1 MFLKRLIRR
10 KNGKQHT
17 YWALVES
24 YRTAKGPRNRV
35 VSYLGDLSPRER
47 SGWSHFAGKLD
58 GERIADPTLFEPPA
72 AAESAARFE
81 RVRIKGVTVG
91 RLRDFGDVYL
101 ALILWRLLG
110 LDKLLAEAIAPG
122 REEVPW
128 GVVASILSTARFCE
142 PSSEL
147 HIEDTWYRRT
157 ALPDLLG
164 VKASQVH
171 TDRLYAGLDALLPHK
186 DAIEGHLRSRLGEL
200 FEIKYDLLLYD
211 VTSTYF
217 EGDAEANPMA
227 KRGYSRDHRPD
238 RPQVCIALVVSTE
251 GMPLGYEVFDGNTQ
265 DSTTV
270 KKIVEAIEKRHGKSQ
285 RVWVMDRGMVSEAN
299 LQWMREEDRK
309 YIVGTP
315 KAMLRRF
322 EQHLVDKDWCEV
334 REGVQVKL
342 VPGAD
347 GRDTFILARSEDRR
361 NKERAM
367 HEKFSTA
374 IEKQLEKLKKS
385 VESGRLKDLAELNRK
400 LGRLHERCWRAWGA
414 FEIEAGQSSSGS
426 GTAGEPSHAEKP
438 RLSITWKRNARFD
451 QWGDLAQ
458 GCYLL
463 RTNLSETDPAVLW
476 KHYIQLTEAEWAFRI
491 TKDELSIRPI
501 WHHGAERTKAHIL
514 VCFLAYVMWKTMS
527 QWMSR
532 SGLGHAP
539 RTLLEEMQKIKCADV
554 TLPVREVGQTQER
567 LLTLR
572 CVTTPDESQQVLLN
586 RLGLTLPRR
595 LQYTEEL
602 VVASAPTPTQPMKM

>member
-10 KNGKQHT
+10 KSGKEHT

-24 YRTAKGPRNRV
+24 YRTAAGPRNRV
-35 VSYLGDLSPRER
+35 VSYLGDLSPREH
-47 SGWSHFAGKLD
+47 SGWWHFAGKLD
-58 GERIADPTLFEPPA
+58 GERVADPTLFEPPA

-101 ALILWRLLG
+101 ALVLWRLLG

-122 REEVPW
+122 REEIPW
-128 GVVASILSTARFCE
+128 GVVASILSIAWFCE

-157 ALPDLLG
+157 ALSDLLG
-164 VKASQVH
+164 VRVSQVH

-186 DAIEGHLRSRLGEL
+186 DAIEAHLRSRLGEL

-238 RPQVCIALVVSTE
+238 RPQICIALVVSTE

-270 KKIVEAIEKRHGKSQ
+270 KKMVEAIEKRHGKSE

-315 KAMLRRF
+315 KAVLRKF
-322 EQHLVDKDWCEV
+322 EQHLVDKDWQEV

-347 GRDTFILARSEDRR
+347 GQDTFILARSEDRR
-361 NKERAM
+361 SKERAM
-367 HEKFSTA
+367 HEKFATA

-414 FEIEAGQSSSGS
+414 FEIEAKQIEQSSGAE
-426 GTAGEPSHAEKP
+426 GPYAGKA

-463 RTNLSETDPAVLW
+463 RTNLNETNPATLW

-501 WHHGAERTKAHIL
+501 WHHGAERTKAHVL
-514 VCFLAYVMWKTMS
+514 VCFLAYVMWKTLG

-532 SGLGHAP
+532 SGLGRAP

-554 TLPVREVGQTQER
+554 SLPVREVSQTQER

-602 VVASAPTPTQPMKM
+602 VVESRPAPMPAMKM

>member
-1 MFLKRLIRR
+1 MFLKRLIRH
-10 KNGKQHT
+10 KNGKEHS

-35 VSYLGDLSPRER
+35 VSYLGDLSPDEH
-47 SGWSHFAGKLD
+47 SGWSHFSGKLN
-58 GERIADPTLFEPPA
+58 GEPVADPTLFEPPA
-72 AAESAARFE
+72 SVELHQGFE

-91 RLRDFGDVYL
+91 RLRDLGDVYL
-101 ALILWRLLG
+101 ALVLWRLLG
-110 LDKLLAEAIAPG
+110 LEKLLAEAIAAG

-128 GVVASILSTARFCE
+128 GVVAAILSMARFCE

-157 ALPDLLG
+157 ALSDLLG

-171 TDRLYAGLDALLPHK
+171 TDRLYAGLDALLEHK
-186 DAIEGHLRSRLGEL
+186 DEIETHLRSRLGEL
-200 FEIKYDLLLYD
+200 FQITYDLLLYD

-217 EGDAEANPMA
+217 EGDAEDNPMA

-238 RPQVCIALVVSTE
+238 RPQVCIALVVSTC

-270 KKIVEAIEKRHGKSQ
+270 RAIVQAMEKRHGKSQ

-299 LQWMREEDRK
+299 LRWMREEGRQ

-315 KAMLRRF
+315 KAMLRKF
-322 EQHLVDKDWCEV
+322 EQHLLDKDWTPV

-342 VPGAD
+342 VPG
-347 GRDTFILARSEDRR
+347 GEGNDTFILARSDDRKSKED
-361 NKERAM
+361 AM
-367 HEKFSTA
+367 HEKFATA
-374 IEKQLEKLKKS
+374 IEKQLAKLNKS
-385 VESGRLKDLAELNRK
+385 VESGRLKDLEELNRK
-400 LGRLHERCWRAWGA
+400 LGRLHERCWRAWAG
-414 FEIEAGQSSSGS
+414 FDIEAKAIEPPCG
-426 GTAGEPSHAEKP
+426 GEVSPGKA
-438 RLSITWKRNARFD
+438 RLSLTWSRNARFG
-451 QWGDLAQ
+451 QWGELSH

-463 RTNLSETDPAVLW
+463 RTNMTETDPAILW
-476 KHYIQLTEAEWAFRI
+476 KRYIQLTEAEWAFRI

-501 WHHGAERTKAHIL
+501 WHHGSVRMQGHIL
-514 VCFLAYVMWKTMS
+514 VCFLAYVMWKTLS
-527 QWMSR
+527 QWMVR

-554 TLPVREVGQTQER
+554 SLPVRVVGQPQER
-567 LLTLR
+567 LVTLR
-572 CVTTPDESQQVLLN
+572 CVTTPDEAQQVLLN
-586 RLGLTLPRR
+586 RLGLRLPRR
-595 LQYTEEL
+595 LKYLEETL
-602 VVASAPTPTQPMKM
+602 AEPTPEMAKM

>member
-1 MFLKRLIRR
+1 
-10 KNGKQHT
+10 
-17 YWALVES
+17 
-24 YRTAKGPRNRV
+24 
-35 VSYLGDLSPRER
+35 
-47 SGWSHFAGKLD
+47 
-58 GERIADPTLFEPPA
+58 
-72 AAESAARFE
+72 
-81 RVRIKGVTVG
+81 
-91 RLRDFGDVYL
+91 L
-101 ALILWRLLG
+101 A
-110 LDKLLAEAIAPG
+110 
-122 REEVPW
+122 
-128 GVVASILSTARFCE
+128 
-142 PSSEL
+142 
-147 HIEDTWYRRT
+147 
-157 ALPDLLG
+157 DLLG
-164 VKASQVH
+164 VPAAQVH
-171 TDRLYAGLDALLPHK
+171 TDRLYAGLDAVLPQK
-186 DAIEGHLRSRLGEL
+186 AGIEGHLRSRLGEL

-217 EGDAEANPMA
+217 EGDAGGNPMA
-227 KRGYSRDHRPD
+227 RRGYSRDHRPD
-238 RPQVCIALVVSTE
+238 RPQVCIALVVNSE

-270 KKIVEAIEKRHGKSQ
+270 QTIVAAMEQRHGQSR

-299 LQWMREEDRK
+299 LKWMREQGRQ

-315 KAMLRRF
+315 KAMLRGF
-322 EQHLVDKDWCEV
+322 EQHLVGKDWQEV

-347 GRDTFILARSEDRR
+347 GQDTFILARSADRR

-367 HEKFSTA
+367 HAKFATA
-374 IEKQLEKLKKS
+374 IERQLEKLQKS
-385 VESGRLKDLAELNRK
+385 VASGRLQDLGELNRK
-400 LGRLHERCWRAWGA
+400 LGRLHERYWRAWGA
-414 FEIEAGQSSSGS
+414 FEIEARQV
-426 GTAGEPSHAEKP
+426 EPSGDGQPARTAKA
-438 RLSITWKRNARFD
+438 RLMLTWQRNARFE

-463 RTNLSETDPAVLW
+463 RTNLNETDPAVLW
-476 KHYIQLTEAEWAFRI
+476 KHYMQLTEAEWAFRI

-501 WHHGAERTKAHIL
+501 WHHGSERTKAHIL
-514 VCFLAYVMWKTMS
+514 VCFLAYVMWKTLGG
-527 QWMSR
+527 WMSR

-572 CVTTPDESQQVLLN
+572 CVTTPDEAQQVLLH

-602 VVASAPTPTQPMKM
+602 AVESVPASTAATKM